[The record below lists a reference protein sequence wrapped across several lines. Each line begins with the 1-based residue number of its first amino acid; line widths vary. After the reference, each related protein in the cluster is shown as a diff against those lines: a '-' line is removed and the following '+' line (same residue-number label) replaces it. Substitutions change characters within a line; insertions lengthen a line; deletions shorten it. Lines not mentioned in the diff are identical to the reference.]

1 MGPLNQVLALP
12 GASVNAKMSDKAV
25 AFNSTTNS
33 DSPSII
39 GPSGSILL
47 GLYGTAGMMVF
58 PKGST
63 SYIASMAAVGT
74 GALTYYYNYFG

>member
-1 MGPLNQVLALP
+1 MT
-12 GASVNAKMSDKAV
+12 DKAV
-25 AFNSTTNS
+25 AFNATSTS
-33 DSPSII
+33 DNPPII
-39 GPSGSILL
+39 GPTGSILL

-63 SYIASMAAVGT
+63 SYNASMLAVGT